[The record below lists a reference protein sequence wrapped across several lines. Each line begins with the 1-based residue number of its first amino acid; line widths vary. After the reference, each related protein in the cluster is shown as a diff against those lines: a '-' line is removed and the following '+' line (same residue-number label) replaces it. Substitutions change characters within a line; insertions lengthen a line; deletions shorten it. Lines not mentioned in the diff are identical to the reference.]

1 MENDDLQSI
10 LTDIA
15 EEALPNSAIDLLPA
29 LANGLAAEKLQD
41 ETSKRLFHKTSLI
54 RRTVLLIL
62 ALSVVIA
69 IFLVTPQ
76 GRAWAQDAFQFF
88 QKVNSTTLPISDREV
103 ESHNSFFTNKESY
116 DLPLVPVI
124 IPTLEPE
131 MASLPDC
138 DTAEK
143 VECYACQ
150 IAYAESQLGFELM
163 EFPTKPQDLEF
174 KTVWF
179 DKQTKFA
186 MIEYE
191 SPEMGLHVRLSQRIG
206 EAPESFRL
214 WSSVPASDVEKIKV
228 GSFDGEY
235 VSGFFDLPT
244 GSNELVWKDTT
255 DSQRLAWS
263 DGTTWYLLD
272 IAGSMR
278 RDRII
283 ELAANLV
290 VTPVLEEIQPDPNVL
305 DIELASISKAEAY
318 SGMDLKAPTLLPIN
332 FSFSYAN
339 YSGLRKN
346 EVSLRYEGTNTG
358 SNYMTIRV
366 WKDGSLNLDSLST
379 TQGNYEVVKVNG
391 QNAFYGVAGGQSP
404 HLFLWWQE
412 GELNYQMYFYWYTDI
427 IHGVIDKQKMIT
439 IAESMEDIN
448 VFKGRVQKPYESIK
462 IYEQALEIDIKEF
475 STIPDGWSYDGF
487 WADAWQKCIGLVY
500 AVAKEQERFLLTQC
514 GTDRFFEVS
523 DVPATAI
530 EHTIIGKNRAQYI
543 RGGYDYDSS
552 GVQVWQSD
560 LPAQQLRW
568 EENGLWIHIAVY
580 GNSDLLY
587 SKEELISIAESLR

>member
-1 MENDDLQSI
+1 MKNDDLKSI

-15 EEALPNSAIDLLPA
+15 EEALPGAEIDLSPV
-29 LANGLAAEKLQD
+29 LARNFTAEKVQT
-41 ETSKRLFHKTSLI
+41 ETSKRSFHRILLL
-54 RRTVLLIL
+54 RRTVLLLI
-62 ALSVVIA
+62 ALSAVFA
-69 IFLVTPQ
+69 IFLTTPQ

-88 QKVNSTTLPISDREV
+88 QKVNSTTLPISNQEL
-103 ESHNSFFTNKESY
+103 ESHNSFLTNKESY
-116 DLPLVPVI
+116 DLPLVPVV
-124 IPTLEPE
+124 IPTVVPE
-131 MASLPDC
+131 IASLPGC

-143 VECYACQ
+143 AESYACQ

-290 VTPVLEEIQPDPNVL
+290 ETPVLEEIQPDPNVL

-332 FSFSYAN
+332 FSFSYAH

-346 EVSLRYEGTNTG
+346 EVSLRYEGTNAG

-580 GNSDLLY
+580 GNRDLLY
-587 SKEELISIAESLR
+587 DKEELISIAESLR